1 MRGREFKE
9 AQEWGLEELEEAEGG
24 MSGVKAPT
32 SVIEAV

>member
-9 AQEWGLEELEEAEGG
+9 AQEWGLEEAEGG